1 MDFKQYHMIYAP
13 KNLEGYNHFEYFIE
27 DPENVHEEELT
38 EEEYDA
44 LYWGKPSFF
53 DLCYEKWKVLVGLW
67 EEAQLPAEHVAEAL
81 ELANAMI
88 AKSSNPAEISG
99 LEKVKRALE
108 VAVKSGYYIEFDN

>member
-27 DPENVHEEELT
+27 DKENVHEEELT
-38 EEEYDA
+38 EEEYNA
-44 LYWGKPSFF
+44 LDEYQAGFF
-53 DLCYEKWKVLVGLW
+53 SLINKKWKVMVDLW
-67 EEAQLPAEHVAEAL
+67 EDEQLPAEHVAEAL
-81 ELANAMI
+81 ELTNERI

-108 VAVKSGYYIEFDN
+108 VAVKSGDYIEFDN

>member
-1 MDFKQYHMIYAP
+1 MDFIRRHFIFAP

-27 DPENVHEEELT
+27 DKENIHEEELT
-38 EEEYDA
+38 EEEYNA
-44 LYWGKPSFF
+44 LDEYQADFF
-53 DLCYEKWKVLVGLW
+53 SLIYEKWNVIVGLW
-67 EEAQLPAEHVAEAL
+67 EDEQLPAEHVAEAL

>member
-1 MDFKQYHMIYAP
+1 M
-13 KNLEGYNHFEYFIE
+13 
-27 DPENVHEEELT
+27 T
-38 EEEYDA
+38 EEEYNA
-44 LYWGKPSFF
+44 LYSGYSSFF
-53 DLCYEKWKVLVGLW
+53 RLIYEKWGVIVGLW
-67 EEAQLPAEHVAEAL
+67 EEEQLPAEHVAEAL

>member
-1 MDFKQYHMIYAP
+1 MNFKQYHMIYAP

-27 DPENVHEEELT
+27 DKENIHEEELT
-38 EEEYDA
+38 QEEFDA
-44 LYWGKPSFF
+44 LDEYPTGFF
-53 DLCYEKWKVLVGLW
+53 SLINKKWNVIVALW
-67 EEAQLPAEHVAEAL
+67 EEEQLPAEHVAEAL
-81 ELANAMI
+81 ELANSMI

>member
-1 MDFKQYHMIYAP
+1 MDFKRRHFIFAP

-38 EEEYDA
+38 QEEFDA
-44 LYWGKPSFF
+44 LDRGASSFF
-53 DLCYEKWKVLVGLW
+53 EQLYEKWKVMVDLW
-67 EEAQLPAEHVAEAL
+67 EEAQIPAEHVAEAL
-81 ELANAMI
+81 ELANARI

>member
-1 MDFKQYHMIYAP
+1 MDFKRRHFIFAP

-27 DPENVHEEELT
+27 DPENIHEEELT
-38 EEEYDA
+38 QEEYDA
-44 LYWGKPSFF
+44 LYWEKPSFF
-53 DLCYEKWKVLVGLW
+53 DLLYEKWKVLVGLW

>member
-1 MDFKQYHMIYAP
+1 MDFKQYHLIYAP

-27 DPENVHEEELT
+27 DKENVHEEELT
-38 EEEYDA
+38 EEEYNA
-44 LYWGKPSFF
+44 LDEYQAGFF
-53 DLCYEKWKVLVGLW
+53 SLIYEKWNVIVGLW
-67 EEAQLPAEHVAEAL
+67 EDEQLPAEHVAEAL

>member
-1 MDFKQYHMIYAP
+1 MNFKQYHMIYAP

-38 EEEYDA
+38 QEEYNA
-44 LYWGKPSFF
+44 LYSGYSSFF
-53 DLCYEKWKVLVGLW
+53 RLIYEKWDVIVGLW
-67 EEAQLPAEHVAEAL
+67 EDEQLPAEHVAEAL

>member
-1 MDFKQYHMIYAP
+1 MDFKRRHFIYAP

-27 DPENVHEEELT
+27 DKENVHEEELT
-38 EEEYDA
+38 QEEFDA
-44 LYWGKPSFF
+44 LDEYPTGFF
-53 DLCYEKWKVLVGLW
+53 SLINKKWKVMVDLW
-67 EEAQLPAEHVAEAL
+67 EDEQLPAEHVAEAL